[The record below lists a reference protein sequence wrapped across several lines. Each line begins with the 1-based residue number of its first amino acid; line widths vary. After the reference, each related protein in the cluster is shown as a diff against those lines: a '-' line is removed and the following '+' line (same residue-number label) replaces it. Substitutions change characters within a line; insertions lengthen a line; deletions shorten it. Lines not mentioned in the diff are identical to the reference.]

1 MERTTANSKPLAALY
16 TASGEPLC
24 ASLTN
29 LAVFCTSRVRRIAEA
44 MFTAMVE
51 CRGYLGQWW
60 QCVEKDVVD
69 FANTASCQQ
78 SFRSAHSA
86 PPPLRVTLPGEPHG
100 RSDILSANLSS
111 SSAQMLFRGK
121 GKAHGDVPEFIAGS
135 TIEQHQIHVVAPC

>member
-1 MERTTANSKPLAALY
+1 MKTLERTTANSKPLAALY

-86 PPPLRVTLPGEPHG
+86 PPPLGSIAPASRAQTALSVKRE
-100 RSDILSANLSS
+100 SDLD
-111 SSAQMLFRGK
+111 QGTEK
-121 GKAHGDVPEFIAGS
+121 
-135 TIEQHQIHVVAPC
+135 

>member
-1 MERTTANSKPLAALY
+1 MKTLERTTANSKPLAALY

-60 QCVEKDVVD
+60 QCVEKDVVRTD
-69 FANTASCQQ
+69 
-78 SFRSAHSA
+78 RSQ
-86 PPPLRVTLPGEPHG
+86 PYYKEEDGEG
-100 RSDILSANLSS
+100 LKKLNVSL
-111 SSAQMLFRGK
+111 
-121 GKAHGDVPEFIAGS
+121 FIANS
-135 TIEQHQIHVVAPC
+135 VLIRYRIYY